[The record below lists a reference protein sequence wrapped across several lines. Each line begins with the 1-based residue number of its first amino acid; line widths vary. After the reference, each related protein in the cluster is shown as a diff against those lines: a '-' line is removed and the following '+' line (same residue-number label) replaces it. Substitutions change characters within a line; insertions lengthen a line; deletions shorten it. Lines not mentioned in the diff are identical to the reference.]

1 MLVSGKI
8 TAVFGVSGW
17 VKVVSYTDQSTSITD
32 YQPWWVRTPD
42 GLQKV
47 QIDSSK
53 NHGEGL
59 VVHIIGTDDR
69 DEARQWCHCDI
80 LIEKDLLPKLPSEDF
95 YWHELEGLVVIN
107 DSLEHQVLGVVDGL
121 IETGANDVLIV
132 KGNLDSMD
140 LEERLIPYS
149 DEFVKRIDLPKREI
163 FVNWDPDF

>member
-8 TAVFGVSGW
+8 TAVFGVAGW
-17 VKVVSYTDQSTSITD
+17 VMVVSYTDRSTSITD
-32 YQPWWVRTPD
+32 YQPWWVQKPD

-80 LIEKDLLPKLPSEDF
+80 LIEKDLLPKLPSEVF
-95 YWHELEGLVVIN
+95 YWHELE
-107 DSLEHQVLGVVDGL
+107 
-121 IETGANDVLIV
+121 
-132 KGNLDSMD
+132 
-140 LEERLIPYS
+140 
-149 DEFVKRIDLPKREI
+149 
-163 FVNWDPDF
+163 